1 MDITVAIYSGSNSV
15 NRATIRPYATLSRT
29 EPFPHTFTSAIFVS
43 GINAMLKNS
52 DQFCNPIFVVEDF
65 SRQDPSSFSFYYST
79 LNKNYTVIRYIS
91 NDFHRAKIENP

>member
-1 MDITVAIYSGSNSV
+1 
-15 NRATIRPYATLSRT
+15 
-29 EPFPHTFTSAIFVS
+29 
-43 GINAMLKNS
+43 MLKNS
-52 DQFCNPIFVVEDF
+52 DQFCNPIFVIEDF